1 MDAITK
7 RIVTN
12 GKRKAKLALLKGY
25 ERNEQ
30 IKKYVMAECMALKIK
45 LDTITMRR
53 VIICVSDRLHKQGV

>member
-53 VIICVSDRLHKQGV
+53 VIICISDRLHKQGV